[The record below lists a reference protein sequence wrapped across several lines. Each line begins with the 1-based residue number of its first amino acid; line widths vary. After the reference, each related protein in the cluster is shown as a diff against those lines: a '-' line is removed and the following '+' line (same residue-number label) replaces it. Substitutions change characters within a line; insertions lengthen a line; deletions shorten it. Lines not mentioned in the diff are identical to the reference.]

1 MADKEIVIPV
11 SKLRSDKSTEDLLNE
26 VKKEVGFDVSEI
38 ESRGMRLTK
47 DGKIAVRFP
56 KFVQLVATHDFE
68 TIMEHYDREEV
79 IITSDLLMDLA
90 NTPNEE
96 STESRFSW
104 LFMGLVLGVVFA
116 AIVFLIFV

>member
-11 SKLRSDKSTEDLLNE
+11 SKLKDEMTSEQLLEE
-26 VKKEVGFDVSEI
+26 VKKEVGFDVNEI

-56 KFVQLVATHDFE
+56 KFVQLIATHDFE
-68 TIMEHYDREEV
+68 RIMIEYDREEV

-90 NTPNEE
+90 NTPQEE

-104 LFMGLVLGVVFA
+104 LFM
-116 AIVFLIFV
+116 

>member
-11 SKLRSDKSTEDLLNE
+11 SKLRSEKTSEELLRE
-26 VKKEVGFDVSEI
+26 VKKEVGFDVNEI
-38 ESRGMRLTK
+38 ESRVMRLTK

-68 TIMEHYDREEV
+68 TIMEAYDREEV

-90 NTPNEE
+90 NTPSEE
-96 STESRFSW
+96 PAESRFSW

-116 AIVFLIFV
+116 AIIFLIFV

>member
-11 SKLRSDKSTEDLLNE
+11 SKLRAERESEDLLRE
-26 VKKEVGFDVSEI
+26 VKKEVGFDVNNI

-56 KFVQLVATHDFE
+56 KFVQLVATHEFE
-68 TIMEHYDREEV
+68 RIMDEYGNEEV

-96 STESRFSW
+96 PVESRFSW
-104 LFMGLVLGVVFA
+104 LFIGLVMGVVFA